1 MNKLNIVIV
10 GGGNVGITIAKKL
23 ISENHNIT
31 IIDNNKQVLKYLKKD
46 LDALSIEGD
55 AVNIEILKKV
65 DIKKAALFLAV
76 TNDDNTN
83 ILSCIIAK
91 KINQSLITVAR
102 IQNAYFYFNDNILS
116 YEDFSIN
123 MMIDP
128 KLLSINKILTLI
140 ENNGAI
146 EIVKYADNK
155 VQLVGLK
162 IDEDFEHL
170 GVPLKDIGNIDED
183 FNKVRIVAIYRNEK
197 IIIPKGNNK
206 LLTNDK
212 TYIIGKVVVIQKI
225 MKKYFDDRIKL
236 KNIVIVGGNQLSKE
250 LSGKLQEQGKNV
262 TIIEEDIKKCEE
274 LSRETNKIKIIN
286 GSGTDESILN
296 EVQVEK
302 SCFICVTNDD
312 EYNMISAVSAK
323 NYKASKTI
331 CMIHNIALLKMV
343 NAMASIDAVFSPNIL
358 TVGEILSYCRSGN
371 ISSVSTFSEI
381 NAETID
387 LTITEKIP
395 ILDIPLKN
403 VSFPTGMIIGVIIRG
418 DEVIVPTGDDI
429 LLLNDKLILFILPE
443 AVSEVEK
450 FFSKR
455 FFWRFK

>member
-1 MNKLNIVIV
+1 MNIVIV

-31 IIDNNKQVLKYLKKD
+31 IIDNNKHVLKYLKKD

-102 IQNAYFYFNDNILS
+102 IKNAYFYFNDNILS

-323 NYKASKTI
+323 NYNASKTI

-403 VSFPTGMIIGVIIRG
+403 VSFPICMIIVFLIRG
-418 DEVIVPTGDDI
+418 YVVIVPT
-429 LLLNDKLILFILPE
+429 
-443 AVSEVEK
+443 
-450 FFSKR
+450 
-455 FFWRFK
+455 